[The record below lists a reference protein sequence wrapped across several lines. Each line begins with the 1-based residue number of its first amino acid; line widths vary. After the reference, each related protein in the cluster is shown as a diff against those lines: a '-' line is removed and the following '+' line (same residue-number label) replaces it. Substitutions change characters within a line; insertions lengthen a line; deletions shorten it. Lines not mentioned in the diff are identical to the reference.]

1 MRLERIVLAN
11 FRNFSSLEYQASS
24 GLNLFLGA
32 NAQGKTNLLEALAM
46 LGTGKSF
53 RTTSEGELIRHEI
66 PVASV
71 SGEARV
77 RAGTVSVSCV
87 IAKGP
92 RGITKRYTLNG
103 SAVRYAGYLGNLR
116 VVAFVPSDLSLVD
129 GPPSGR
135 RRFLNEALAQDDPT
149 YYHALARYRKTLAQ
163 KAALLRGSVT
173 SDEELLAIYDAA
185 LIEHGTKLMMARAQF
200 VRDVARYAGEVH
212 ARWTG
217 GAERLE
223 VRYRPDAACE
233 VITADA
239 IGSALAERLRSRA
252 AAERLREAP
261 LVGPQR
267 DDLDLLLDGSSLGS
281 FGSQGQRRTAVLALK
296 VAEYQV
302 MRDRCGE
309 APLLLLD
316 DVLSE
321 LDATR
326 AGAFLSGLGEIE
338 QGFIT
343 ATSLPPGIG
352 PMRSIEIVAGQLREN
367 G

>member
-11 FRNFSSLEYQASS
+11 FRNYASLEYAASS
-24 GLNLFLGA
+24 GLNLFLGP

-53 RTTSEGELIRHEI
+53 RTTSESELLRHDA

-71 SGEARV
+71 SGEAKI
-77 RAGTVSVSCV
+77 RAGNVSVSCV
-87 IAKGP
+87 LAKGV

-103 SAVRYAGYLGNLR
+103 STVRYAGYLGNLR

-129 GPPSGR
+129 GPPAGR
-135 RRFLNEALAQDDPT
+135 RRLLNEALAQDDPA
-149 YYHALARYRKTLAQ
+149 YYHALARYRKALTQ
-163 KAALLRGSVT
+163 KAAMLRGACVF
-173 SDEELLAIYDAA
+173 DEELLAIYDVA
-185 LIEHGTKLMMARAQF
+185 LVEHGTRLMLARAVF
-200 VRDVARYAGEVH
+200 VRDVARYAMEIH
-212 ARWTG
+212 ALWSG
-217 GAERLE
+217 GLERLAIS
-223 VRYRPDAACE
+223 YQPDAAFE
-233 VITADA
+233 VVTKDA
-239 IGSALAERLRSRA
+239 IAAALTERLRSRA
-252 AAERLREAP
+252 TAERQREQP

-267 DDLDLLLDGSSLGS
+267 DDFDFTLNGTSLGA

-296 VAEYQV
+296 VAEYTV

-321 LDATR
+321 LDPKRAT
-326 AGAFLSGLGEIE
+326 AFLAGLGQIE

-343 ATSLPPGIG
+343 ATTVPPGISDV
-352 PMRSIEIVAGQLREN
+352 RTVEVNSGQLRATQ
-367 G
+367 